1 MADGSHRSPAPAT
14 DSQAS
19 VGRVLR
25 RALLV
30 VNPASRRGRRA
41 CPRAVRA
48 LEAAG
53 VSCTVLATERPGHAR
68 ILAIEHAATHDVV
81 CAVGG
86 DGTIMEIVSALAP
99 DGPPVAIIP
108 AGTGNL
114 LARALGVPLSPARAA
129 RGILSSVEARIDL
142 GRLADGT
149 RIAIGAGVGIDAAMI
164 ATTSSTWKRRIGVI
178 AYVVTGARHAL
189 VRRRFA
195 AVITVDGVTVRRE
208 ASSVLVA
215 NFGALLNGLIT
226 LGDGIRYDDGVLDV
240 CIFDPRTTLDALRI
254 ALRLLTG
261 RAGADPAMTYL
272 RGREIVVTT
281 EPTLPAQADGE
292 LIGETPF
299 TVSVEPLAAR
309 LLIPHSEPNHRTVS

>member
-1 MADGSHRSPAPAT
+1 MSGPPRD
-14 DSQAS
+14 
-19 VGRVLR
+19 VLV
-25 RALLV
+25 V

-41 CPRAVRA
+41 GVRAVAA
-48 LEAAG
+48 LERAG
-53 VSCTVLATERPGHAR
+53 VRCTAVYTERPGHAR
-68 ILAIEHAATHDVV
+68 ILAAEQGRAHDAV

-114 LARALGVPLSPARAA
+114 LARALGVPLSPERAVRMLLDA
-129 RGILSSVEARIDL
+129 SEARIDL

-149 RIAIGAGVGIDAAMI
+149 RVAIGAGVGIDAAMI
-164 ATTSSTWKRRIGVI
+164 ATTSSTWKRRVGVI

-189 VRRRFA
+189 VRRRFSA
-195 AVITVDGVTVRRE
+195 TITVDGVAVTRT

-226 LGDGIRYDDGVLDV
+226 LGDGIRYDDGMLDV
-240 CIFDPRTTLDALRI
+240 CIFDPRSTLDAVRI

-261 RAGADPAMTYL
+261 RAGSDPAMAYL
-272 RGREIVVTT
+272 RGREIVVST
-281 EPTLPAQADGE
+281 EPPLPAQADGE
-292 LIGETPF
+292 LIGATPF
-299 TVSVEPLAAR
+299 AVTVEPLAAR
-309 LLIPHSEPNHRTVS
+309 LLIPHSERSRRAR

>member
-1 MADGSHRSPAPAT
+1 MSGVP
-14 DSQAS
+14 Q
-19 VGRVLR
+19 RVLLI
-25 RALLV
+25 A
-30 VNPASRRGRRA
+30 NPASRRGMRA
-41 CPRAVRA
+41 GPRAAGA
-48 LEAAG
+48 LERAG
-53 VSCTVLATERPGHAR
+53 MQCTILYTEHPGHAR
-68 ILAIEHAATHDVV
+68 ALAVAHAAGHDVV

-86 DGTIMEIVSALAP
+86 DGTVMEIVSALAP

-114 LARALGVPLSPARAA
+114 LARALGIPLSPARAA
-129 RGILSSVEARIDL
+129 RMLLTATEARIDL

-164 ATTSSTWKRRIGVI
+164 ATTSSTWKRRVGVI

-189 VRRRFA
+189 VRRRFTA
-195 AVITVDGVTVRRE
+195 SVVVDGVTVTRT

-240 CIFDPRTTLDALRI
+240 CIFDPRNTLDAITI

-261 RAGADPAMTYL
+261 RAGSGPGMAYL
-272 RGREIVVTT
+272 RGREIVVST

-292 LIGETPF
+292 LIGSTPF
-299 TVSVEPLAAR
+299 AVSVEPLAAR
-309 LLIPHSEPNHRTVS
+309 LLIPHSERRSASPRRAP